1 MLLISH
7 LPATRT
13 NPEEMAK
20 ATHSNK
26 ELFILPPLLLKNRS
40 GEPVSAYKGVC
51 K

>member
-1 MLLISH
+1 MLFIYH
-7 LPATRT
+7 LPATRM
-13 NPEEMAK
+13 NPKETAK

-26 ELFILPPLLLKNRS
+26 ELFILPSLLLKNAS